1 MDYIWHY
8 DSPLVGGMTM
18 ASDGQA
24 LIGLWFDGQ
33 KHFGEVLDSGY
44 EECLLPVFDQTCR
57 WLAVYFSGKVP
68 DFMPAISL
76 RASAFRKRVLKI
88 LLTIPYGQTMTYGQ
102 IAARLAHESGME
114 RMSAQAV
121 GTAVGHNPISIIIP
135 CHRVTGSAGRP
146 GGYAAGLKTKSA
158 LLQLESTA
166 CRCCEACWCI

>member
-1 MDYIWHY
+1 
-8 DSPLVGGMTM
+8 M

-102 IAARLAHESGME
+102 IAARLAQESGME
-114 RMSAQAV
+114 RMSAQAA

-146 GGYAAGLKTKSA
+146 GGYAAGLKTKAA

-166 CRCCEACWCI
+166 CR

>member
-8 DSPLVGGMTM
+8 NSPLGGMTM

-33 KHFGEVLDSGY
+33 KHFGEVLDNGY
-44 EECLLPVFDQTCR
+44 EECFLPVFDQTCR
-57 WLAVYFSGKVP
+57 WLAIYFSGKVP

-102 IAARLAHESGME
+102 IAARLAQESGME

-135 CHRVTGSAGRP
+135 CHRVTWSAGRP
-146 GGYAAGLKTKSA
+146 GGYAAGLNTKSA
-158 LLQLESTA
+158 LLQLERVLHDELAASGPV
-166 CRCCEACWCI
+166 

>member
-8 DSPLVGGMTM
+8 DSPLGGMTM

-24 LIGLWFDGQ
+24 LIGLWFDSQ

-44 EECLLPVFDQTCR
+44 EECFLPVFDQTCR
-57 WLAVYFSGKVP
+57 WLAIYFSGKVP

-102 IAARLAHESGME
+102 IAARLAHESGM
-114 RMSAQAV
+114 
-121 GTAVGHNPISIIIP
+121 
-135 CHRVTGSAGRP
+135 
-146 GGYAAGLKTKSA
+146 
-158 LLQLESTA
+158 
-166 CRCCEACWCI
+166 

>member
-8 DSPLVGGMTM
+8 DSPLGGMTM

-33 KHFGEVLDSGY
+33 KHFGEVLGSGY
-44 EECLLPVFDQTCR
+44 EECFLPVFDQTCR

-102 IAARLAHESGME
+102 IAARLAQESGME

-146 GGYAAGLKTKSA
+146 GGYAAGLKNKIGTPATGKHC
-158 LLQLESTA
+158 LPVM
-166 CRCCEACWCI
+166 